1 MRLAPSEYFAR
12 QCWISFEVDET
23 TLPVLA
29 PVVGEDRVLWGS
41 DYPHHDAT
49 FPGAVDALR
58 RTTAPMTEQARRMVL
73 GANAAAL
80 YRLPALGTPAPAP

>member
-1 MRLAPSEYFAR
+1 M
-12 QCWISFEVDET
+12 
-23 TLPVLA
+23 
-29 PVVGEDRVLWGS
+29 WGS

-58 RTTAPMTEQARRMVL
+58 RTVEPMAEADRALVL

-80 YRLPALGTPAPAP
+80 YRLPALPLPG